1 MNPGGDFGKKE
12 LSPALRNRF
21 TEIWVENALSQE
33 DIRRIVSGRIS
44 QSGHENTVATGEI
57 DKSSPGAMIALFCTW
72 YNAQRASS
80 LRPLT
85 IRDCVSWAQFI
96 QSTANLNPAS
106 VTTHRTSTDSVP
118 LHPHVAFIHGACLT
132 LLDGLAAGTVS
143 SASSARS
150 LKDLCAKKLLA
161 MVGAEFAAEGR
172 GALSPELLVEIW
184 ERGRRQQDEQPD
196 EQQQP
201 PSSFG
206 IPPFFIPLGPVSD
219 TSTSFSFRAPTTAC
233 NAFRL
238 LRAMQLRKPVLLEGS
253 PGVGKTSLVAALAK
267 ATGHSLVR
275 INFSDQ
281 TDIMDLFGTDLPC
294 VSADGEPMFKWSDG
308 ILLRALKSGAWVLLD
323 ELNLAPQPVLE
334 GLNALLDHR
343 EQVYIPELNQTFDCP
358 SSFRVF
364 AAQNPFHQGGG
375 RKGLPK
381 SFMNRFTAVTVA
393 ELLETDLQL
402 ILSNIYP
409 QIQGDDVN
417 MMVHYVQALNMLANS
432 TPFEGYPWEINLRD
446 AFRWS
451 DAISANPHLPPSAF
465 VDSVFLQ
472 RFRNSSNRDAAA
484 RLWSDISGVA
494 AEDFID
500 ASPSVGVERD
510 CVRIG
515 HFTMQR
521 RGTCSTSKHS
531 LNILPSLL
539 RPLQAAALAVSLGW
553 VVIVTG
559 SEQVAKSSMVRMMA
573 QMHGAVLHEIGMSP
587 DTDNSDIIG
596 CFEQAELQRSVR
608 TTLARVQSCVDTAC
622 SGVISALSSFDSSCW
637 SDWLAACASAS
648 SEIFNISSTVFSGSK
663 SLALTPQQMLAAG
676 VIGRC
681 SALVD
686 QVRLNLKRARFSFLD
701 FAFIFARFDAF
712 IQCRRLLSEVDPA
725 AASAANHA
733 HSFVFDAALDGVNGL
748 NFQLQ
753 KSDAAGRFEWSDGF
767 LVDALQVL
775 TAFRLII
782 FTIGMPRCSSLEPFC
797 SQYARP
803 QMLTESFSTDTGFCL
818 TM

>member
-1 MNPGGDFGKKE
+1 MTFLQVLESERTVTLTEKGGEVVQAHSGFRLLATMNPGGDFGKKE

-21 TEIWVENALSQE
+21 TEIWVDNTLSE
-33 DIRRIVSGRIS
+33 HDIRRIVSCRIS
-44 QSGHENTVATGEI
+44 KHHDAAAAADAS
-57 DKSSPGAMIALFCTW
+57 DDSSSGAMIAHFFTW
-72 YNAQRASS
+72 YNTQRSSS
-80 LRPLT
+80 LRPIT

-96 QSTANLNPAS
+96 QNTTQPSSPPAS
-106 VTTHRTSTDSVP
+106 ASSHVAPTTASGSVP
-118 LHPHVAFIHGACLT
+118 LHPHVAFVHGACLT

-143 SASSARS
+143 SASSA
-150 LKDLCAKKLLA
+150 CALRDICARKLLS
-161 MVGAEFAAEGR
+161 MVGVEHAGEGG
-172 GALSPELLVEIW
+172 GALSPEVLVDNW
-184 ERGRRQQDEQPD
+184 EKSKQQ
-196 EQQQP
+196 QQQP
-201 PSSFG
+201 QQQPSCSFG

-219 TSTSFSFRAPTTAC
+219 TSTSFSLRAPTTAC

-393 ELLETDLQL
+393 ELLETDLEL
-402 ILSNIYP
+402 IVSSIYP
-409 QIQGDDVN
+409 HIQSHDAHI
-417 MMVHYVQALNMLANS
+417 MVHYVQALNAVANS

-446 AFRWS
+446 AFRWC
-451 DAISANPHLPPSAF
+451 DAITSNPHLPPSAF
-465 VDSVFLQ
+465 VDAVFLQ
-472 RFRNSSNRDAAA
+472 RFRNCANRDTAA
-484 RLWSDISGVA
+484 RLWSQISGVA

-500 ASPSVGVERD
+500 ASPTIDIGQD
-510 CVRIG
+510 CVRVG
-515 HFTMQR
+515 HFSIQR
-521 RGTCSTSKHS
+521 RGSCSTSRHS
-531 LNILPSLL
+531 LNVLPALL
-539 RPLQAAALAVSLGW
+539 RPLQSAALAVSMGW

-559 SEQVAKSSMVRMMA
+559 GEQVAKSSMVRVMA

-596 CFEQAELQRSVR
+596 CFEQAELQRSSR
-608 TTLARVQSCVDTAC
+608 TALSRLQTCVDTAC
-622 SGVISALSSFDSSCW
+622 ARVITSLSTLDSTCW
-637 SDWLAACASAS
+637 SDWLAACSAAS
-648 SEIFNISSTVFSGSK
+648 SELFNITSTLFSNSK
-663 SLALTPQQMLAAG
+663 TLALAPPQILAAG
-676 VIGRC
+676 IIGRC
-681 SALVD
+681 RALIE
-686 QVRLNLKRARFSFLD
+686 QVQQIPPPQPLNL
-701 FAFIFARFDAF
+701 
-712 IQCRRLLSEVDPA
+712 
-725 AASAANHA
+725 
-733 HSFVFDAALDGVNGL
+733 
-748 NFQLQ
+748 
-753 KSDAAGRFEWSDGF
+753 
-767 LVDALQVL
+767 
-775 TAFRLII
+775 
-782 FTIGMPRCSSLEPFC
+782 C
-797 SQYARP
+797 SQ
-803 QMLTESFSTDTGFCL
+803 LS
-818 TM
+818 

>member
-1 MNPGGDFGKKE
+1 MFSLIIDQVLETERTVTLTEKGGEVVQAHSGFRLLATMNPGGDFGKKE

-21 TEIWVENALSQE
+21 TEIWVDNALSE
-33 DIRRIVSGRIS
+33 DDIRRIVSCRIS
-44 QSGHENTVATGEI
+44 MHSQNTDAAASHRDESSSG
-57 DKSSPGAMIALFCTW
+57 SMIAHFFTW
-72 YNAQRASS
+72 YNAQRSSS

-96 QSTANLNPAS
+96 QNTAHSHAVSSVALASSSNHVTLNP
-106 VTTHRTSTDSVP
+106 
-118 LHPHVAFIHGACLT
+118 HVSFIHGACLS

-150 LKDLCAKKLLA
+150 LRDLCARKLLS
-161 MVGAEFAAEGR
+161 MVGAEFKGGAQ

-184 ERGRRQQDEQPD
+184 EKGREQS
-196 EQQQP
+196 QLQP
-201 PSSFG
+201 PQSFG
-206 IPPFFIPLGPVSD
+206 IPPFFIPLGPISD
-219 TSTSFSFRAPTTAC
+219 TSTSFSLRAPTTAC

-308 ILLRALKSGAWVLLD
+308 ILLRALKNGSWVLLD

-393 ELLETDLQL
+393 ELLQTDLEL
-402 ILSNIYP
+402 IVSSIYP
-409 QIQGDDVN
+409 QIHIDDAR
-417 MMVHYVQALNMLANS
+417 MMVHYVQTLNSLANS

-446 AFRWS
+446 AFRWC
-451 DAISANPHLPPSAF
+451 DAITSNPELPPSAF
-465 VDSVFLQ
+465 VDAVFLQ
-472 RFRNSSNRDAAA
+472 RFRNSANRDAAA
-484 RLWSDISGVA
+484 RLWFQISGVA
-494 AEDFID
+494 VEDFVDVSPTID
-500 ASPSVGVERD
+500 VGLD

-515 HFTMQR
+515 HFKMQR
-521 RGTCSTSKHS
+521 RGTCSSSRHS
-531 LNILPSLL
+531 LNILPALL
-539 RPLQAAALAVSLGW
+539 RPLQSAALAVSMGW

-559 SEQVAKSSMVRMMA
+559 GEQVAKSSLVRVMA
-573 QMHGAVLHEIGMSP
+573 QMHGAVLHEIGMST

-608 TTLARVQSCVDTAC
+608 AALSRLQTCVDTAC
-622 SGVISALSSFDSSCW
+622 AKVISSLSSLDSSCW
-637 SDWLAACASAS
+637 SDWLAACAAAS
-648 SEIFNISSTVFSGSK
+648 SELFNITSTLFSNSK
-663 SLALTPQQMLAAG
+663 SLALSPPEMLAAG
-676 VIGRC
+676 IIGRC
-681 SALVD
+681 RAVID
-686 QVRLNLKRARFSFLD
+686 QVHKCRHFQWLYIL
-701 FAFIFARFDAF
+701 FAHLF
-712 IQCRRLLSEVDPA
+712 
-725 AASAANHA
+725 
-733 HSFVFDAALDGVNGL
+733 
-748 NFQLQ
+748 
-753 KSDAAGRFEWSDGF
+753 
-767 LVDALQVL
+767 
-775 TAFRLII
+775 
-782 FTIGMPRCSSLEPFC
+782 
-797 SQYARP
+797 Y
-803 QMLTESFSTDTGFCL
+803 
-818 TM
+818 